1 MTWVVLSIIS
11 AFFSSFSAV
20 LEKKV
25 LFKTKAIN
33 FCLIFSFLCFF
44 IMLLLFPFNSYGFIS
59 LNSFLILFF
68 KAIMAASAFYFI
80 MRGIKSLEIS
90 SALPIMIT
98 EPAIVAVFSFIFLKE
113 ILTPFQTIGVIL
125 TLFGTYYLQQIVSK
139 KGLLDPFK
147 TLFKKGYYNLVIAL
161 AFYTTSSIL
170 DKYLLTKVKVP
181 LDDFMLYQH
190 LFIFLFFL
198 VLFFF
203 KKIKTL
209 EIKDNFKSY
218 GFLIFIIS
226 IFTIIYRYALMYSIK
241 MSDNVTLPLSLK
253 RLSVLIAIIIGG
265 KMFNEE
271 NLKRKIFAT
280 LIMLLGAFFII
291 NY

>member
-1 MTWVVLSIIS
+1 MTWVFLSITS
-11 AFFSSFSAV
+11 AIFSAFSAV

-25 LFKTKAIN
+25 LFKTKAIS

-44 IMLLLFPFNSYGFIS
+44 IMLFLFPFNNYDLIS
-59 LNSFLILFF
+59 LNSFLILFL

-90 SALPIMIT
+90 SSLPIMIT
-98 EPAIVAVFSFIFLKE
+98 EPAVVAIFSFIFLKE
-113 ILTPFQTIGVIL
+113 VLSTFQIIGVVS

-139 KGLLDPFK
+139 KGLLEPFK
-147 TLFKKGYYNLVIAL
+147 TLFKKGYYNLLIAL

-190 LFIFLFFL
+190 LFIFMFFL

-203 KKIKTL
+203 KRVKTL
-209 EIKDNFKSY
+209 EIKNDFKNY

-241 MSDNVTLPLSLK
+241 MSDNITLPLSLK

-271 NLKRKIFAT
+271 SLKRKIFAT
-280 LIMLLGAFFII
+280 LIMIFGAFLII
-291 NY
+291 NS